1 MERFI
6 FCGVSLIGGVCG
18 AEHVGWCGC
27 GKLSEVSRHDRKR
40 SPSWERKKEG
50 RETSVWYVVI
60 RHFYDCLIKKKIFSL
75 AVDNIRLFELT
86 SELNLDQSM
95 PTFSHRGWQGW
106 GGRFSTTSKVFS
118 PNLHS
123 WLLWSRYLG
132 CYIPECHLYGHG
144 AITVIL
150 LRRSLLYWAQF
161 SDVVS
166 FISIALIML
175 ALQLDLSVSLTLYS
189 KSFRFCHGKKSFQ
202 RRSQTLDTC
211 KGKLQIRSCVEF
223 EHEAC

>member
-123 WLLWSRYLG
+123 WLLWPWYLG
-132 CYIPECHLYGHG
+132 CYIPERYLYGYG
-144 AITVIL
+144 ALQST
-150 LRRSLLYWAQF
+150 RSESGFHQE
-161 SDVVS
+161 VS
-166 FISIALIML
+166 FFT
-175 ALQLDLSVSLTLYS
+175 LT
-189 KSFRFCHGKKSFQ
+189 G
-202 RRSQTLDTC
+202 
-211 KGKLQIRSCVEF
+211 
-223 EHEAC
+223 

>member
-40 SPSWERKKEG
+40 SPGWERKKEG

-123 WLLWSRYLG
+123 WLLWPWYLG
-132 CYIPECHLYGHG
+132 CYIPECYLYGYG
-144 AITVIL
+144 ALQST
-150 LRRSLLYWAQF
+150 RSESGFHQE
-161 SDVVS
+161 VS
-166 FISIALIML
+166 FFTVTGYFCFTERHVSPYFSFTFTR
-175 ALQLDLSVSLTLYS
+175 QSV
-189 KSFRFCHGKKSFQ
+189 
-202 RRSQTLDTC
+202 RSQSRLAA
-211 KGKLQIRSCVEF
+211 
-223 EHEAC
+223 ACSWH